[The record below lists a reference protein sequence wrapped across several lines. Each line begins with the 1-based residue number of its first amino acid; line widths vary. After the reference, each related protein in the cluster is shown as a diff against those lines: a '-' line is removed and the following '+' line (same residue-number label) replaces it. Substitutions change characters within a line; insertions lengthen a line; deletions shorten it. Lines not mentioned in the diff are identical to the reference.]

1 MEIICWNF
9 EYWDMFKMIVLK
21 LLILLE
27 IKKIDDINWV
37 FVNIWIIEKIFPKCC
52 GGVIMENCY
61 IKC

>member
-1 MEIICWNF
+1 MFVENF

-37 FVNIWIIEKIFPKCC
+37 SVNIWIIGKIFPKCC
-52 GGVIMENCY
+52 GGVIVENCC
-61 IKC
+61 IGC

>member
-1 MEIICWNF
+1 MFVENF

-37 FVNIWIIEKIFPKCC
+37 FVNIWIIENFFPN
-52 GGVIMENCY
+52 VVLA
-61 IKC
+61 

>member
-1 MEIICWNF
+1 
-9 EYWDMFKMIVLK
+9 MFKMIVLK